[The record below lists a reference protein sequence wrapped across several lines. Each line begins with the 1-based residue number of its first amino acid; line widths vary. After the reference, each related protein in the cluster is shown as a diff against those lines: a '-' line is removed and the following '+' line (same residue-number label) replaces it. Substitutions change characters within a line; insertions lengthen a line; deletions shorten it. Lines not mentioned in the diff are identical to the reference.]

1 MTKAEQRKLAKELKA
16 KLAKSNELFDEHVA
30 NPASGPS
37 LSFIIGFLQG
47 AIESATFELEHF

>member
-1 MTKAEQRKLAKELKA
+1 MTKTEQRAIAKQLKE
-16 KLAKSNELFDEHVA
+16 KVKQSQEMFDAHFA
-30 NPASGPS
+30 NPTDAKS